1 MKIKV
6 NINIFLFCILFVITN
21 QIELYALSMLFAL
34 IHEIGHLLM
43 GVFLSYE
50 VETFRIMPLGFSIE
64 FKEKIEKYNKK
75 IFKSQKVVLDKMLI
89 AMAGPITNLIIIL
102 ILIIVKNSNLNLI
115 YSNLIIMLFNLIP
128 IYPLDGGRI
137 ILNLFKLFKENKK
150 AYTYTNTISNVFI
163 IILTII
169 SSIAIYYYKN
179 IAILLVLFT
188 LWGLNI
194 KENKRYNI
202 YYKIYQTI
210 DKQND
215 YL

>member
-6 NINIFLFCILFVITN
+6 NINIFLFLILFVITN
-21 QIELYALSMLFAL
+21 QIELYALSMIFAL

-50 VETFRIMPLGFSIE
+50 VDTFRIMPLGFSIE
-64 FKEKIEKYNKK
+64 FKEKIEKYNQK
-75 IFKSQKVVLDKMLI
+75 ILKSRKAVLDKMLI
-89 AMAGPITNLIIIL
+89 AIAGPITNLIIIL
-102 ILIIVKNSNLNLI
+102 VLVISKTSDLNLT
-115 YSNLIIMLFNLIP
+115 YSNLIVMLFNLIP

-137 ILNLFKLFKENKK
+137 ILNLFKLFKENQK
-150 AYTYTNTISNVFI
+150 AYTYTNIISNVFI
-163 IILTII
+163 IILTIV
-169 SSIAIYYYKN
+169 SSITIYYYKN
-179 IAILLVLFT
+179 IAILLILFII
-188 LWGLNI
+188 WGLNI
-194 KENKRYNI
+194 KENKRYNM